1 MLNNRISIP
10 HDAIADFCRRW
21 SVIEFALFGSV
32 LGDDFGEES
41 DIDVLLT
48 FAPHVCYRFS
58 DLDTM
63 EEELSAL
70 FGRKVDIVDKQA
82 LVQSP
87 NYIRRHAIL
96 SSAKVV
102 YEAT

>member
-1 MLNNRISIP
+1 MLNNRIMISRN
-10 HDAIADFCRRW
+10 AIARFCQRW
-21 SVIEFALFGSV
+21 GVIEFALFGSV
-32 LGDDFGEES
+32 LGEDFNEES

-48 FAPHVCYRFS
+48 FAPYVRYRFS
-58 DLDTM
+58 DLDAM
-63 EEELSAL
+63 EAELSAL

-87 NYIRRHAIL
+87 NYIRRQSIL
-96 SSAKVV
+96 SSAKAV